1 MNAPIPESAGAFRA
15 GLSGVRQRGLL
26 VALPFMPFAAQCHFL
41 ALSPF
46 LLEIAQES
54 RRDIGTTGQLV
65 TSMAVAWAAASLLG
79 GGLSDRFG
87 RKPIL
92 LYGLA
97 VLSTCGLLAAV
108 VTEFNLLMLVRFL
121 GGLGGGVM
129 MPTVLATVGDVFP
142 PNERG
147 KGLSWTMAGMSLAQ
161 VAGVPLITFLASVAG
176 WRWSV
181 GGLAVFTLLLVVV
194 AWFLV
199 PSSARRALPQ
209 GRGFGPP
216 PLPLLLQPRVGLVM
230 LSGFTE
236 RVAYGAVGIYL
247 ASFFIESY
255 SVPYSSLAGALMV
268 VAVGNLV
275 GTLIG
280 GPLTDRVSSKAHF
293 VLYSMLA
300 TAATAGALLLLVPDL
315 WVSATIGL
323 VWGLVSAL
331 GRPAFFWLVTD
342 LTRGARGAVMGLYVA
357 TSSLSW
363 TVASMLG
370 GVLIAASGFGS
381 LAGMIVGFNLLCALS
396 LVGLIAIQR
405 DDTEAP
411 LAGLE
416 ARAAAVSRGRVE

>member
-1 MNAPIPESAGAFRA
+1 
-15 GLSGVRQRGLL
+15 
-26 VALPFMPFAAQCHFL
+26 
-41 ALSPF
+41 
-46 LLEIAQES
+46 
-54 RRDIGTTGQLV
+54 
-65 TSMAVAWAAASLLG
+65 
-79 GGLSDRFG
+79 
-87 RKPIL
+87 
-92 LYGLA
+92 
-97 VLSTCGLLAAV
+97 
-108 VTEFNLLMLVRFL
+108 MLVRFL

-129 MPTVLATVGDVFP
+129 MPTVLATVSDVFP
-142 PNERG
+142 SNERG

-181 GGLAVFTLLLVVV
+181 GGLAIFTLLLVAAV
-194 AWFLV
+194 WLLV
-199 PSSARRALPQ
+199 PSSSRRATSQ

-216 PLPLLLQPRVGLVM
+216 PVLLLLQPRVGLVM

-247 ASFFIESY
+247 ATFLIESY

-268 VAVGNLV
+268 VAIGNLI

-280 GPLTDRVSSKAHF
+280 GPLTDRVSSKVHF

-300 TAATAGALLLLVPDL
+300 TAVAAAALLLLAPDL

-331 GRPAFFWLVTD
+331 GRPAFFWLVTE
-342 LTRGARGAVMGLYVA
+342 LTRGARGAIMGMYVA

-363 TVASMLG
+363 TVASTFG
-370 GVLIAASGFGS
+370 GVLVAASGFGS
-381 LAGMIVGFNLLCALS
+381 LAAMIVGFNLLCVLS

-405 DDTEAP
+405 DDSGTP
-411 LAGLE
+411 RAGLK
-416 ARAAAVSRGRVE
+416 ARAAAVPTGSVD